1 MTVSPPDVEI
11 GNEIAR
17 ERVIMSKQLFVDPNV
32 VRAPG
37 KITFTD
43 IPVNTY
49 QKKVKDELGNFTTE
63 QFKNIYRDMLVLRE
77 FETMIQEIKTT
88 SEYCGVSYTHPGP
101 AHLGIGQEA
110 SAVGEAFMLD
120 VNDMIFGSHRSH
132 CDILAKGLSA
142 IEKLSDEELMNIMEN
157 FLDGKTL
164 KVAETEEHATV
175 KDLAINFLLYGAMA
189 EIFARETGF
198 NRGLGGSMHTFFT
211 PFGIYPNNAIVGGS
225 GTIAMGAALYKR
237 INRKPGIVV
246 ANLGDGALGRG
257 PVMEALNMSGM
268 GQLTQLWEDDMKGGL
283 PVMFNIF
290 NNQYGMGGQT
300 VGETMAYDAP
310 ARMGAGFNPNQM
322 NTERV
327 DGWNPLAVI
336 DAYKRKK
343 QLLLEGKGPCLLDVV
358 TYRMSGH
365 SPSDSS
371 SYRTKEEI
379 QAWWDQDPIVE
390 YRKQLVEAGVATE
403 AECDE
408 IVKYVKD
415 AILRNFKL
423 AIDETVSPRMNL
435 DKNPDELADM
445 MFTNGHVESFGG
457 DAKPD
462 VNMPMEENPRV
473 QAIARKE
480 RFGIDKN
487 GKPVSKN
494 KVYQL
499 RDGLFEAII
508 DRFYK
513 DSTLASWG
521 EDVRDWGGAFAVYRG
536 LTEALPYHRL
546 FNSPISE
553 SAIVGGAVG
562 YAMAGGRA
570 LVELMYCDFLACA
583 GDEVF
588 NQMAKWQ
595 AMSADIIKMP
605 VVLRVSVG
613 SKYGAQHSQD
623 WTALVA
629 HIPGL
634 KAAFPTTP
642 YDAKGML
649 AAALAGT
656 DPVIFFESQRIY
668 DVGEQFHEGGVPAEY
683 YEIPFGKAD
692 IKRAGKDITIL
703 TFGAVMYRALKAADE
718 LKEKY
723 GMEAEVIDARSLVPF
738 DYDTVLESV
747 KKTGRLVIVTDACE
761 RGSFAS
767 EVARQI
773 TEMAFDELDA
783 PPVVVASKNW
793 ITPAHELEESF
804 FPQPSWIL
812 DAIDAKIVPLKG
824 HVRTTNQTLNQK
836 LINERKG
843 V

>member
-1 MTVSPPDVEI
+1 MPKSLYI
-11 GNEIAR
+11 
-17 ERVIMSKQLFVDPNV
+17 DPEV
-32 VRAPG
+32 VRKSG
-37 KITFTD
+37 KITFED
-43 IPVNTY
+43 IPMNVY
-49 QKKVKDELGNFTTE
+49 QKTVKDEVGNFTKE
-63 QFKNIYRDMLVLRE
+63 QLVNIYRDMLTLRE
-77 FETMIQEIKTT
+77 FETMINLIKTT
-88 SEYCGVSYTHPGP
+88 GEYEGVAYNHPGP
-101 AHLGIGQEA
+101 AHLSMGQEA
-110 SAVGEAFMLD
+110 AAVGQAFHLTAD
-120 VNDMIFGSHRSH
+120 DFIFGSHRGHS
-132 CDILAKGLSA
+132 DILAKGLSA
-142 IEKLSDEELMNIMEN
+142 IEKLSDDELMDIMKN

-164 KVAETEEHATV
+164 AVVEKQPHDTI
-175 KDLAINFLLYGAMA
+175 KDLAIDFLLYGAMA

-237 INRKPGIVV
+237 VNRKKGIVI
-246 ANLGDGALGRG
+246 ANIGDGALGRG
-257 PVMEALNMSGM
+257 PVLEALNMAGM
-268 GQLTQLWEDDMKGGL
+268 GQLNTLWEDDMKGGL
-283 PVMFNIF
+283 PVLFNIV
-290 NNQYGMGGQT
+290 NNQYAMGGQT
-300 VGETMAYDAP
+300 VGETMGYDAP

-322 NTERV
+322 HAERV
-327 DGWNPLAVI
+327 DGYNPLAVI
-336 DAYKRKK
+336 EAYGRKRE
-343 QLLLEGKGPCLLDVV
+343 LLLKGEGPVLLDVL
-358 TYRMSGH
+358 TYRYAGH
-365 SPSDSS
+365 SPSDAS
-371 SYRTKEEI
+371 SYRTKEEMA
-379 QAWWDQDPIVE
+379 AWEAIDPINT
-390 YRKQLVEAGVATE
+390 YRAQLIEAGVATAE
-403 AECDE
+403 ECDA
-408 IVKYVKD
+408 IKAHVK
-415 AILRNFKL
+415 ATNLRNFKL
-423 AIDETVSPRMNL
+423 AIDDSVSPRMNL
-435 DKNPDELADM
+435 DKNPDEIADL
-445 MFTNGHVESFGG
+445 MFSNGHVEAFS

-462 VNMPMEENPRV
+462 VLMPLEENPRV
-473 QAIARKE
+473 QAIAKKE
-480 RFGIDKN
+480 RWGFDAN

-499 RDGLFEAII
+499 RDGLFEAIA

-513 DSTLASWG
+513 DPTMVAYG
-521 EDVRDWGGAFAVYRG
+521 EENRDWGGAFAVYRG

-546 FNSPISE
+546 FNAPISE
-553 SAIVGGAVG
+553 SAIVGSAVG

-570 LVELMYCDFLACA
+570 LVELMYCDFLGCA

-595 AMSADIIKMP
+595 AMSAGIIKMP

-692 IKRAGKDITIL
+692 IKRPGKDITIL

-773 TEMAFDELDA
+773 TEMAFDYLDA
-783 PPVVVASKNW
+783 APTVVASRNW

-824 HVRTTNQTLNQK
+824 HVRTTNQALNEK
-836 LINERKG
+836 MRNERRG

>member
-1 MTVSPPDVEI
+1 M
-11 GNEIAR
+11 
-17 ERVIMSKQLFVDPNV
+17 
-32 VRAPG
+32 
-37 KITFTD
+37 
-43 IPVNTY
+43 
-49 QKKVKDELGNFTTE
+49 
-63 QFKNIYRDMLVLRE
+63 
-77 FETMIQEIKTT
+77 
-88 SEYCGVSYTHPGP
+88 SYTHPGP

-605 VVLRVSVG
+605 VTLRVSVG

-623 WTALVA
+623 WSALAA

-634 KAAFPTTP
+634 KLAFPATP
-642 YDAKGML
+642 YDAKGLM
-649 AAALAGT
+649 ATALAGT
-656 DPVIFFESQRIY
+656 DPVVFFESQRIY

-692 IKRAGKDITIL
+692 IKRAGDDVTIL
-703 TFGAVMYRALKAADE
+703 TFGAVLYRALKAADE

-723 GMEAEVIDARSLVPF
+723 GMTAEVIDARTLVPF
-738 DYDTVLESV
+738 DYETVIASV

>member
-1 MTVSPPDVEI
+1 MPKSLYI
-11 GNEIAR
+11 
-17 ERVIMSKQLFVDPNV
+17 DPEV
-32 VRAPG
+32 VRKSG
-37 KITFTD
+37 KITFED
-43 IPVNTY
+43 IPMNVY
-49 QKKVKDELGNFTTE
+49 QKTVKDEVGNFTKE
-63 QFKNIYRDMLVLRE
+63 QLVNIYRDMLTLRE
-77 FETMIQEIKTT
+77 FETMINLIKTT
-88 SEYCGVSYTHPGP
+88 GEYEGVAYNHPGP
-101 AHLGIGQEA
+101 AHLSMGQEA
-110 SAVGEAFMLD
+110 AAVGQAFHLTAD
-120 VNDMIFGSHRSH
+120 DFIFGSHRGHS
-132 CDILAKGLSA
+132 DILAKGLSA
-142 IEKLSDEELMNIMEN
+142 IEKLSDDELMDIMKN

-164 KVAETEEHATV
+164 AVVEKQPHDTI
-175 KDLAINFLLYGAMA
+175 KDLAIDFLLYGAMA

-237 INRKPGIVV
+237 VNRKKGIVI
-246 ANLGDGALGRG
+246 ANIGDGALGRG
-257 PVMEALNMSGM
+257 PVLEALNMAGM
-268 GQLTQLWEDDMKGGL
+268 GQLNTLWEDDMKGGL
-283 PVMFNIF
+283 PVLFNIV
-290 NNQYGMGGQT
+290 NNQYAMGGQT
-300 VGETMAYDAP
+300 VGETMGYDAP

-322 NTERV
+322 HAERV
-327 DGWNPLAVI
+327 DGYNPLAVI
-336 DAYKRKK
+336 EAYGRKK
-343 QLLLEGKGPCLLDVV
+343 ELLLKGEGPVLLDVL
-358 TYRMSGH
+358 TYRYAGH
-365 SPSDSS
+365 SPSDAS
-371 SYRTKEEI
+371 SYRTKEEMA
-379 QAWWDQDPIVE
+379 AWEAIDPINT
-390 YRKQLVEAGVATE
+390 YRAQLIEAGVATAE
-403 AECDE
+403 ECDA
-408 IVKYVKD
+408 IKAHVK
-415 AILRNFKL
+415 ATNLRNFKL
-423 AIDETVSPRMNL
+423 AIDDSVSPRMNL
-435 DKNPDELADM
+435 DKNPDEIADL
-445 MFTNGHVESFGG
+445 MFSNGHVEAFS

-462 VNMPMEENPRV
+462 VLMPLEENPRV
-473 QAIARKE
+473 QAIAKKE
-480 RFGIDKN
+480 RWGFDAN

-499 RDGLFEAII
+499 RDGLFEAIA

-513 DSTLASWG
+513 DPTMVAYG
-521 EDVRDWGGAFAVYRG
+521 EENRDWGGAFAVYRG

-546 FNSPISE
+546 FNAPISE
-553 SAIVGGAVG
+553 SAIVGSAVG

-570 LVELMYCDFLACA
+570 LVELMYCDFLGCA

-595 AMSADIIKMP
+595 AMSAGIIKML

-692 IKRAGKDITIL
+692 IKRPGKDITIL

-773 TEMAFDELDA
+773 TEMAFDYLDA
-783 PPVVVASKNW
+783 APTVVASRNW

-824 HVRTTNQTLNQK
+824 HVRTTNQALNEK
-836 LINERKG
+836 LRNERRG

>member
-1 MTVSPPDVEI
+1 MPKSLYI
-11 GNEIAR
+11 
-17 ERVIMSKQLFVDPNV
+17 DPEV
-32 VRAPG
+32 VRQSG
-37 KITFTD
+37 KITFED
-43 IPVNTY
+43 IPVNVY
-49 QKKVKDELGNFTTE
+49 QKTVKDEVGNFTKE
-63 QFKNIYRDMLVLRE
+63 QLINIYRDMLTLRE
-77 FETMIQEIKTT
+77 FETMINLIKTT
-88 SEYCGVSYTHPGP
+88 GEYEGVAYNHPGP
-101 AHLGIGQEA
+101 AHLSMGQEA
-110 SAVGEAFMLD
+110 AAVGQAFHLTAD
-120 VNDMIFGSHRSH
+120 DFIFGSHRGHS
-132 CDILAKGLSA
+132 DILAKGLSA
-142 IEKLSDEELMNIMEN
+142 IEKLSDDELMDIMKN

-164 KVAETEEHATV
+164 AVVEKQPHDTI
-175 KDLAINFLLYGAMA
+175 KDLAIDFLLYGAMA

-237 INRKPGIVV
+237 VNRKKGIVI
-246 ANLGDGALGRG
+246 ANIGDGALGRG
-257 PVMEALNMSGM
+257 PVLEALNMAGM
-268 GQLTQLWEDDMKGGL
+268 GQLNTLWEDDMKGGL
-283 PVMFNIF
+283 PVLFNIV
-290 NNQYGMGGQT
+290 NNQYAMGGQT
-300 VGETMAYDAP
+300 VGETMGYDAP

-322 NTERV
+322 HAERV
-327 DGWNPLAVI
+327 DGYNPLAVI
-336 DAYKRKK
+336 EAYGRKK
-343 QLLLEGKGPCLLDVV
+343 ELLLKGEGPVLLDVL
-358 TYRMSGH
+358 TYRYAGH
-365 SPSDSS
+365 SPSDAS
-371 SYRTKEEI
+371 SYRTKEEMA
-379 QAWWDQDPIVE
+379 AWEAIDPLNI
-390 YRKQLVEAGVATE
+390 YRAQLIEAGVATAE
-403 AECDE
+403 ECDA
-408 IVKYVKD
+408 IKAHVK
-415 AILRNFKL
+415 ATNLRNFKL
-423 AIDETVSPRMNL
+423 AIDDSVSPRMNL
-435 DKNPDELADM
+435 DANPDEIADL
-445 MFTNGHVESFGG
+445 MFSNGHVEAFS

-462 VNMPMEENPRV
+462 VLMPLEENPRV
-473 QAIARKE
+473 QAIAKKE
-480 RFGIDKN
+480 RWGFDAN

-499 RDGLFEAII
+499 RDGLFEAIV

-513 DSTLASWG
+513 DPTMVAYG
-521 EDVRDWGGAFAVYRG
+521 EENRDWGGAFAVYRG

-546 FNSPISE
+546 FNAPISE
-553 SAIVGGAVG
+553 SAIVGSAVG

-570 LVELMYCDFLACA
+570 LVELMYCDFLGCA

-649 AAALAGT
+649 ATALAGT

-692 IKRAGKDITIL
+692 VKRVGKDITIL

-773 TEMAFDELDA
+773 TEMAFDYLDA
-783 PPVVVASKNW
+783 APTVVASRNW

-824 HVRTTNQTLNQK
+824 HVRTTNQALNEK
-836 LINERKG
+836 LRNERRG

>member
-1 MTVSPPDVEI
+1 
-11 GNEIAR
+11 
-17 ERVIMSKQLFVDPNV
+17 MSKQLFVDPNV

-37 KITFTD
+37 VIHFED
-43 IPVNTY
+43 IPVNQY
-49 QKKVKDELGNFTTE
+49 KKTVKDELGNFTKE
-63 QFKNIYRDMLVLRE
+63 QLVTIYRDMLTLRE
-77 FETMIQEIKTT
+77 FETMINLIKTT
-88 SEYCGVSYTHPGP
+88 GEYEGVAYNHPGP
-101 AHLGIGQEA
+101 AHLSMGQEA
-110 SAVGEAFMLD
+110 AAVGEAFHLD
-120 VNDMIFGSHRSH
+120 VNDFIFGSHRAHS
-132 CDILAKGLSA
+132 DILAKGLSA
-142 IEKLSDEELMNIMEN
+142 IEKLSDDELMDIMKN

-164 KVAETEEHATV
+164 KVVEKQAHDSV
-175 KDLAINFLLYGAMA
+175 KDLAIDFLLYGAMA

-237 INRKPGIVV
+237 VNRKPGIVI
-246 ANLGDGALGRG
+246 ANIGDGSLGRG
-257 PVMEALNMSGM
+257 PVLEALNMSGM
-268 GQLTQLWEDDMKGGL
+268 GQLTKLWRDDMKGGL

-290 NNQYGMGGQT
+290 NNQYAMGGQT
-300 VGETMAYDAP
+300 VGETMGYDAP
-310 ARMGAGFNPNQM
+310 ARLGAGFNPNQM
-322 NTERV
+322 LAERV
-327 DGWNPLAVI
+327 DGFNPLAVI
-336 DAYKRKK
+336 EAYGRKK
-343 QLLLEGKGPCLLDVV
+343 KLLLEGKGPALLDVV
-358 TYRMSGH
+358 TYRFAGH

-379 QAWWDQDPIVE
+379 AAWEAQDPIIE
-390 YRKQLVEAGVATE
+390 YRRQLIEAGVATE
-403 AECDE
+403 EECDA
-408 IVKYVKD
+408 IVAKVK
-415 AILRNFKL
+415 ATNLRNFKL
-423 AIDETVSPRMNL
+423 SIDDSVSPRMDL
-435 DKNPDELADM
+435 EANPDAIADL
-445 MFTNGHVESFGG
+445 MFTNGHVEKFG
-457 DAKPD
+457 DAEPD

-473 QAIARKE
+473 QAIAKKE
-480 RFGIDKN
+480 RWGIDKD
-487 GKPVSKN
+487 GKLVSKN

-513 DSTLASWG
+513 DPTLVTYG

-553 SAIVGGAVG
+553 SAIVGSAVG

-570 LVELMYCDFLACA
+570 LVELMYCDFLGCA

-605 VVLRVSVG
+605 VTLRVSIG

-623 WTALVA
+623 WTSLTA

-634 KAAFPTTP
+634 KIAFPATP
-642 YDAKGML
+642 YDAKGLM
-649 AAALAGT
+649 ASALVGT
-656 DPVIFFESQRIY
+656 DPVMFFESQRIY

-692 IKRAGKDITIL
+692 VKRAGKDVTIL
-703 TFGAVMYRALKAADE
+703 TFGAVLYRALKAADE

-723 GMEAEVIDARSLVPF
+723 GMEAEIIDARTLVPF
-738 DYDTVLESV
+738 DYETVIESV

-783 PPVVVASKNW
+783 PPVVVASRNW

-812 DAIDAKIVPLKG
+812 DAIDAKIVPLPG
-824 HVRTTNQTLNQK
+824 HVRVTDQSIEKK
-836 LINERKG
+836 LSNERRG

>member
-1 MTVSPPDVEI
+1 
-11 GNEIAR
+11 
-17 ERVIMSKQLFVDPNV
+17 
-32 VRAPG
+32 
-37 KITFTD
+37 
-43 IPVNTY
+43 
-49 QKKVKDELGNFTTE
+49 
-63 QFKNIYRDMLVLRE
+63 
-77 FETMIQEIKTT
+77 MINLIKTT
-88 SEYCGVSYTHPGP
+88 GEYEGVAYNHPGP
-101 AHLGIGQEA
+101 AHLSMGQEA
-110 SAVGEAFMLD
+110 AAVGQAFHLTAD
-120 VNDMIFGSHRSH
+120 DFIFGSHRGHS
-132 CDILAKGLSA
+132 DILAKGLSA
-142 IEKLSDEELMNIMEN
+142 IEKLSDDELMDIMKN

-164 KVAETEEHATV
+164 AVVEKQPHDTI
-175 KDLAINFLLYGAMA
+175 KDLAIDFLLYGAMA

-237 INRKPGIVV
+237 VNRKKGIVI
-246 ANLGDGALGRG
+246 ANIGDGALGRG
-257 PVMEALNMSGM
+257 PVLEALNMAGM
-268 GQLTQLWEDDMKGGL
+268 GQLNTLWEDDMKGGL
-283 PVMFNIF
+283 PVLFNIV
-290 NNQYGMGGQT
+290 NNQYAMGGQT
-300 VGETMAYDAP
+300 VGETMGYDAP

-322 NTERV
+322 HAERV
-327 DGWNPLAVI
+327 DGYNPLAVI
-336 DAYKRKK
+336 EAYGRKK
-343 QLLLEGKGPCLLDVV
+343 ELLLKGEGPVLLDVL
-358 TYRMSGH
+358 TYRYAGH
-365 SPSDSS
+365 SPSDAS
-371 SYRTKEEI
+371 SYRTKEEMA
-379 QAWWDQDPIVE
+379 AWEAIDPLNI
-390 YRKQLVEAGVATE
+390 YRAQLIEAGVATAE
-403 AECDE
+403 ECDA
-408 IVKYVKD
+408 IKAHVK
-415 AILRNFKL
+415 ATNLRNFKL
-423 AIDETVSPRMNL
+423 AIDDSVSPRMNL
-435 DKNPDELADM
+435 DANPDEIADL
-445 MFTNGHVESFGG
+445 MFSNGHVEAFS

-462 VNMPMEENPRV
+462 VLMPLEENPRV
-473 QAIARKE
+473 QAIAKKE
-480 RFGIDKN
+480 RWGFDAN

-499 RDGLFEAII
+499 RDGLFEAIV

-513 DSTLASWG
+513 DPTMVAYG
-521 EDVRDWGGAFAVYRG
+521 EENRDWGGAFAVYRG

-546 FNSPISE
+546 FNAPISE
-553 SAIVGGAVG
+553 SAIVGSAVG

-570 LVELMYCDFLACA
+570 LVELMYCDFLGCA

-649 AAALAGT
+649 ATALAGT

-692 IKRAGKDITIL
+692 VKRVGKDITIL

-773 TEMAFDELDA
+773 TEMAFDYLDA
-783 PPVVVASKNW
+783 APTVVASRNW

-824 HVRTTNQTLNQK
+824 HVRTTNQALNEK
-836 LINERKG
+836 LRNERRG

>member
-1 MTVSPPDVEI
+1 MPKSLYI
-11 GNEIAR
+11 
-17 ERVIMSKQLFVDPNV
+17 DPSV
-32 VRAPG
+32 VRQSGA
-37 KITFTD
+37 ITFTD
-43 IPVNTY
+43 IPVNVY
-49 QKKVKDELGNFTTE
+49 QKTVKDELGNFTRE
-63 QFKNIYRDMLVLRE
+63 QLITIYRDMLTLRE
-77 FETMIQEIKTT
+77 FETMINLIKTT
-88 SEYCGVSYTHPGP
+88 GEYNGVAYNHPGP
-101 AHLGIGQEA
+101 AHLSMGQEA
-110 SAVGEAFMLD
+110 AAVGQAFHLTAD
-120 VNDMIFGSHRSH
+120 DFIFGSHRGHS
-132 CDILAKGLSA
+132 DILAKGLSA
-142 IEKLSDEELMNIMEN
+142 IEKMSDEELMDIMKN

-164 KVAETEEHATV
+164 AVVEKFEHETV
-175 KDLAINFLLYGAMA
+175 KDLAIDFLLYGAMA

-237 INRKPGIVV
+237 VNRKKGIVI
-246 ANLGDGALGRG
+246 ANIGDGALGRG
-257 PVMEALNMSGM
+257 PVLEALNMAGM
-268 GQLTQLWEDDMKGGL
+268 GQLNTLWEGDMKGGL
-283 PVMFNIF
+283 PVMFNIV
-290 NNQYGMGGQT
+290 NNQYAMGGQT
-300 VGETMAYDAP
+300 VGETMGYDAP

-322 NTERV
+322 HAERV
-327 DGWNPLAVI
+327 DGYNPLAVI
-336 DAYKRKK
+336 EAYARKK
-343 QLLLEGKGPCLLDVV
+343 ELLEKGEGPVLLDVL
-358 TYRMSGH
+358 TYRYAGH
-365 SPSDSS
+365 SPSDAS
-371 SYRTKEEI
+371 SYRTKEEMA
-379 QAWWDQDPIVE
+379 AWEAVDPINT
-390 YRKQLVEAGVATE
+390 YRAQLIEAGVATAE
-403 AECDE
+403 ECDA
-408 IVKYVKD
+408 IVAKVKEVNF
-415 AILRNFKL
+415 RNFKW
-423 AIDETVSPRMNL
+423 AIDEELSPRMNL
-435 DKNPDELADM
+435 DVDPDAIADL
-445 MFTNGHVESFGG
+445 MFSNGHVEAFT
-457 DAKPD
+457 DAQPD
-462 VNMPMEENPRV
+462 VLMPMEENPRV
-473 QAIARKE
+473 QAIAKKE
-480 RFGIDKN
+480 RYGIDKN

-494 KVYQL
+494 KVYQV
-499 RDGLFEAII
+499 RDALFEAII

-513 DSTLASWG
+513 DPTMVAYG
-521 EDVRDWGGAFAVYRG
+521 EENRDWGGAFAVYRG
-536 LTEALPYHRL
+536 LTEAIPYHRL

-553 SAIVGGAVG
+553 SAIVGSAVG

-570 LVELMYCDFLACA
+570 LVELMYCDFLGCA

-623 WTALVA
+623 WSALVA

-634 KAAFPTTP
+634 KAAFPVTP

-649 AAALAGT
+649 ASALAGT
-656 DPVIFFESQRIY
+656 DPVIFFESQRVY
-668 DVGEQFHEGGVPAEY
+668 DYGEQFVKEGVPAEY

-692 IKRAGKDITIL
+692 IKRAGSDVTIL
-703 TFGAVMYRALKAADE
+703 TFGAVLYRALKAADE
-718 LKEKY
+718 LKAKY

-783 PPVVVASKNW
+783 PPVVVASRNW

-824 HVRTTNQTLNQK
+824 YTRVTNQLTGEK
-836 LINERKG
+836 LRRERTG

>member
-1 MTVSPPDVEI
+1 
-11 GNEIAR
+11 
-17 ERVIMSKQLFVDPNV
+17 MSKQLFVDPNV

-37 KITFTD
+37 VIHFED
-43 IPVNTY
+43 IPVNQY
-49 QKKVKDELGNFTTE
+49 KKTVKDELGNFTKE
-63 QFKNIYRDMLVLRE
+63 QLVTIYRDMLTLRE
-77 FETMIQEIKTT
+77 FETMINLIKTT
-88 SEYCGVSYTHPGP
+88 GEYEGVAYNHPGP
-101 AHLGIGQEA
+101 AHLSMGQEA
-110 SAVGEAFMLD
+110 AAVGEAFHLD
-120 VNDMIFGSHRSH
+120 VNDFIFGSHRAHS
-132 CDILAKGLSA
+132 DILAKGLSA
-142 IEKLSDEELMNIMEN
+142 IEKLSDDELMDIMKN

-164 KVAETEEHATV
+164 KVVEKQAHDSV
-175 KDLAINFLLYGAMA
+175 KDLAIDFLLYGAMA

-237 INRKPGIVV
+237 VNRKPGIVI
-246 ANLGDGALGRG
+246 ANIGDGSLGRG
-257 PVMEALNMSGM
+257 PVLEALNMSGM
-268 GQLTQLWEDDMKGGL
+268 GQLTKLWRDDMKGGL

-290 NNQYGMGGQT
+290 NNQYAMGGQT
-300 VGETMAYDAP
+300 VGETMGYDAP
-310 ARMGAGFNPNQM
+310 ARLGAGFNPNQM
-322 NTERV
+322 LAERV
-327 DGWNPLAVI
+327 DGFNPLAVI
-336 DAYKRKK
+336 EAYGRKK
-343 QLLLEGKGPCLLDVV
+343 KLLLEGKGPALLDVV
-358 TYRMSGH
+358 TYRFAGH

-379 QAWWDQDPIVE
+379 AAWEAQDPIIE
-390 YRKQLVEAGVATE
+390 YRRQLIEAGVATE
-403 AECDE
+403 EECDA
-408 IVKYVKD
+408 IVAKVK
-415 AILRNFKL
+415 ATNLRNFKL
-423 AIDETVSPRMNL
+423 SIDDSVSPRMDL
-435 DKNPDELADM
+435 EANPDAIADL
-445 MFTNGHVESFGG
+445 MFTNGHVEKFG
-457 DAKPD
+457 DAQPD

-473 QAIARKE
+473 QAIAKKE
-480 RFGIDKN
+480 RWGIDKD
-487 GKPVSKN
+487 GKLVSKN

-513 DSTLASWG
+513 DPTLVTYG

-553 SAIVGGAVG
+553 SAIVGSAVG

-570 LVELMYCDFLACA
+570 LVELMYCDFLGCA

-605 VVLRVSVG
+605 VTLRVSIG

-623 WTALVA
+623 WTSLTA

-634 KAAFPTTP
+634 KIAFPATP
-642 YDAKGML
+642 YDAKGLM
-649 AAALAGT
+649 ASALVGT
-656 DPVIFFESQRIY
+656 DPVMFFESQRIY

-692 IKRAGKDITIL
+692 VKRAGKDVTIL
-703 TFGAVMYRALKAADE
+703 TFGAVLYRALKAADE

-723 GMEAEVIDARSLVPF
+723 GMEAEIIDARTLVPF
-738 DYDTVLESV
+738 DYETVIESV

-783 PPVVVASKNW
+783 PPVVVASRNW

-812 DAIDAKIVPLKG
+812 DAIDAKIVPLPG
-824 HVRTTNQTLNQK
+824 HVRVTDQSIEKK
-836 LINERKG
+836 LSNERRG